1 MGPGIVNCCRAEA
14 ETGNLLTSD
23 FYWKMICNI
32 NSGGLFFFQVC
43 IHIYSSGAV
52 HKAIVEVV
60 STCSL
65 ESLAFGANF
74 KSMGLFLR
82 LKKLLQE

>member
-32 NSGGLFFFQVC
+32 NSGGLFSFKYVY
-43 IHIYSSGAV
+43 IY
-52 HKAIVEVV
+52 ILVV
-60 STCSL
+60 
-65 ESLAFGANF
+65 
-74 KSMGLFLR
+74 LFTML
-82 LKKLLQE
+82 